1 MNVAISNATNI
12 KRKVRGVEILYDCHC
27 RIIETERCGCSFSD
41 LENILTKSL
50 SKEELYFTNALVL

>member
-1 MNVAISNATNI
+1 MNVAIRNATNI
-12 KRKVRGVEILYDCHC
+12 KGKVRDVEILYDCHC
-27 RIIETERCGCSFSD
+27 QIIETECCVCSFSD